1 MSYTCI
7 HDKLSAFTLGTYMQ
21 STQYAAAINSPFL
34 LDNEDLYQHWRDKK
48 LSTHPCKIE
57 DLLIEVRDPRSL
69 SDIEYGALLK
79 LTQKANMAIY
89 VGNTGADPAP
99 EIPMAVANRF
109 GLGQINKN
117 WLADDNG
124 LTSLTVANEG
134 VRQNY
139 IPYTNRLINWHTDGY
154 YNAADKQVHAL
165 NLHVVQKAASGGENQ
180 LMDHEIAYL
189 LLREKSPDYI
199 KALMSNDAMLIPAG
213 TKADGSVRPDRP
225 GPVFSITNQGN
236 LHMRYTA
243 RKRNIKWSQNPLVQE
258 AVTHLEAIL
267 NDQGSAY
274 IFRGLLE
281 SGMGLISNNV
291 LHDRAAFT
299 DNKENKRH
307 YYRARY
313 FDRLSNTDVIDFI

>member
-7 HDKLSAFTLGTYMQ
+7 HDKLSTFTLGTYMQ

-34 LDNEDLYQHWRDKK
+34 LGNEDLYQHWRDKK

-57 DLLIEVRDPRSL
+57 DLLIEVKDPRSL

-79 LTQKANMAIY
+79 LTQTANMAIY

-109 GLGQINKN
+109 GLEQINKN

-274 IFRGLLE
+274 IFRGL
-281 SGMGLISNNV
+281 
-291 LHDRAAFT
+291 
-299 DNKENKRH
+299 
-307 YYRARY
+307 
-313 FDRLSNTDVIDFI
+313 